1 MDSNTEELRYNLRK
15 SIINLSKNYYQKK
28 ELDELLNFIFESFTF
43 IPDFEFASFYF
54 LEKENYEFILEH
66 TLPNNIDV
74 VKYFNQLVENN
85 IIGKVLSSG
94 EFEIFNNSKIKNN
107 TILILPITGYDG
119 FLGLMIIGYIG
130 DKVSILNSLS
140 IELEFLGYIS
150 SALISSIISYIE
162 KQNIKELQEQLIAYQ
177 TLELEKKQHNLKI
190 KMEQLT
196 SNLNRSIPHEI
207 RTPLLHIL
215 GLTDFIIKSS
225 DFKKLENGE
234 EIIDML
240 NDITFSAKRLNNMI
254 DNYIFYANLVTLT
267 YDINEIQKYN
277 YKITEDI
284 DSIIYELINEEAYIK
299 DRYDDIE
306 VDLCEGNVV
315 GDHILIN
322 KLFYEVINNAFKFS
336 TKGTKVK
343 VKSFIEN
350 NFYVCSITDYG
361 IGMDITEIET
371 IGPYVQFNR
380 DENEQQGIGLGLAI
394 VNKILALF
402 NGDIKINSKKNEF
415 TEIIIY
421 LHLANNKDLK

>member
-1 MDSNTEELRYNLRK
+1 MDNNIDELRYNLRK
-15 SIINLSKNYYQKK
+15 KIINLSKNYYEKK
-28 ELDELLNFIFESFTF
+28 ELNDLLDFIFECF
-43 IPDFEFASFYF
+43 IIVPDFEFASFYF
-54 LEKENYEFILEH
+54 LEKESYEFILEH
-66 TLPNNIDV
+66 TFPNNIDV
-74 VKYFNQLVENN
+74 KKYFSQLVEEN

-94 EFEIFNNSKIKNN
+94 EIEIYKSMLKNDS
-107 TILILPITGYDG
+107 ILILPITGYDG
-119 FLGLMIIGYIG
+119 FLGLMIIIYNS
-130 DKVSILNSLS
+130 DKVSLLNSLR

-150 SALISSIISYIE
+150 SALISSLISYIE
-162 KQNIKELQEQLIAYQ
+162 KQNIKKLQDQLIAYQ
-177 TLELEKKQHNLKI
+177 TLELEKKQQNLKI

-215 GLTDFIIKSS
+215 GLTDFIIKSN
-225 DFKKLENGE
+225 DFKQLENGE
-234 EIIDML
+234 EILDML

-277 YKITEDI
+277 YKVTEDI
-284 DSIIYELINEEAYIK
+284 DSIIYELVNEEAYFK
-299 DRYDDIE
+299 DRYEDIE
-306 VDLCEGNVV
+306 IDLCEGNVI

-336 TKGTKVK
+336 KKGTKVK

-350 NFYVCSITDYG
+350 NFYVTSIKDYG
-361 IGMDITEIET
+361 IGMDTNEIET

-380 DENEQQGIGLGLAI
+380 NENEQQGIGLGLAI

-402 NGDIKINSKKNEF
+402 NGDIKINSKKNEY
-415 TEIIIY
+415 TEFIIY
-421 LHLANNKDLK
+421 LNLANKKE